1 MPYSPIGTSQS
12 RAAVAAAMNTP
23 IWLDNPDRPVALDSL
38 VGNQNADLAIIGGGF
53 SGLWTAIQ
61 AKEDDP
67 TRDVVILEGSRI
79 GGAASGRNG
88 GFCSASIT
96 HGFFN
101 GLDRFPN
108 EIRTLVR
115 LGHEN
120 LEGLQKTIA
129 QYQIDAEFELV
140 GDVNLATEPY
150 MLNGLEEAVETACSY
165 GEDWECLD
173 AAAASAVINSPKAL
187 GGILQRDVALVNPAK
202 LAWGLRDAA
211 LSLGVRI
218 YEHSPVVSMAE
229 EGVAMVLSTAKGS
242 VRAPRVALAT
252 NAFPPLLKRIRHY
265 IVPVYDYVVCTEPL
279 SDQQMSDIGWSGREG
294 LADHA
299 NQFHYTRLTADNRIL
314 WGGYDATYYKNNG
327 MDTKFH
333 SNPDTFAML
342 AQHLYEFLPALDGVT
357 FTHTWGGAI
366 DTCSR
371 FSPFWGTA
379 NSGKVAY
386 VAGYTGLGVGAT
398 RFGAR
403 VMLDLLSGKP
413 TELTELE
420 YVKTKPLP
428 FPPEPLR
435 SIGIGLTRWSF
446 DKADRNEGK
455 RNLWL
460 RSLDKVGL
468 GFDS

>member
-1 MPYSPIGTSQS
+1 MPYSPVGNARTRQAI
-12 RAAVAAAMNTP
+12 ADAIHTP
-23 IWLDNPDRPVALDSL
+23 IWLDNPDRPVALDPL
-38 VGNQNADLAIIGGGF
+38 VGSEHADLAIIGGGF

-61 AKEDDP
+61 AKQDDP
-67 TRDVVILEGSRI
+67 TRDVVIIEGSRI
-79 GGAASGRNG
+79 GWAASGRNG
-88 GFCSASIT
+88 GFCSPSIT

-101 GLDRFPN
+101 GLTRFPN

-115 LGHEN
+115 LGHDN
-120 LEGLQKTIA
+120 LEGLRKTID
-129 QYQIDAEFELV
+129 QFGIDAEFELV
-140 GDVNLATEPY
+140 GDVNLATENY
-150 MLNGLEEAVETACSY
+150 MLDGLDEAVATARSY
-165 GEDWECLD
+165 GEDWEALD
-173 AAAASAVINSPKAL
+173 YERAQGIIKSPKAL
-187 GGILQRDVALVNPAK
+187 GGILQKDIALVNPAK

-211 LSLGVRI
+211 LQLGVRI
-218 YEHSPVVSMAE
+218 YEHSPVTGMREDGA
-229 EGVAMVLSTAKGS
+229 AMVLTTDRGS
-242 VRAPRVALAT
+242 IRAPRVALAT
-252 NAFPPLLKRIRHY
+252 NAFPPLLKRIRNY
-265 IVPVYDYVVCTEPL
+265 VVPVYDYVICTEPL
-279 SDQQMSDIGWSGREG
+279 TDQQLSDIGWHGRQG

-333 SNPDTFAML
+333 TNSETFSML
-342 AQHLYEFLPALDGVT
+342 AQHLYEFLPALQDVK

-371 FSPFWGTA
+371 FSPFWGTS

-403 VMLDLLSGKP
+403 VMLDLLSGRP

-420 YVKTKPLP
+420 YVKSKPLP
-428 FPPEPLR
+428 FPPEPIR
-435 SIGIGLTRWSF
+435 SLGIGLTRWSF
-446 DKADRNEGK
+446 DQADRNEGK

>member
-1 MPYSPIGTSQS
+1 MPYSPNGTTQS
-12 RAAVAAAMNTP
+12 RAAVADAINTP
-23 IWLDNPDRPVALDSL
+23 IWLDQPERPVALDSL
-38 VGNQNADLAIIGGGF
+38 IGGQHADLAIVGGGF

-79 GGAASGRNG
+79 GWAASGRNG
-88 GFCSASIT
+88 GFCSPSIT

-101 GLDRFPN
+101 GLERFPN

-129 QYQIDAEFELV
+129 HYQIDAEFELV
-140 GDVNLATEPY
+140 GDVNLATDPY
-150 MLNGLEEAVETACSY
+150 MLDGLEEAVETARSY
-165 GEDWECLD
+165 GEDWGYLDQD
-173 AAAASAVINSPKAL
+173 AAQAVITSPKAF
-187 GGILQRDVALVNPAK
+187 GGIVQRDVALVNPAK

-218 YEHSPVVSMAE
+218 YEHSPVTSMSEDGA
-229 EGVAMVLSTAKGS
+229 VMVLTTAQGS

-294 LADHA
+294 LANHA

-314 WGGYDATYYKNNG
+314 WGGYDATYYKNDG

-333 SNPDTFAML
+333 SNPETFAML
-342 AQHLYEFLPALDGVT
+342 AQHLYEFLPALDGVK